1 MSTAREESSRYDA
14 GSGAGGKFK
23 KRPFRRTTQGTPYD
37 RPPTAIRNPG
47 NGNGNGWFS
56 KLVDPA
62 QRLIAY
68 GANRLFASVFRK
80 RLPAPPPPP
89 QPPEPEETREDHPE
103 AASTDRP
110 ARQEGA
116 LDKCDNPCNHPGGEY
131 TELEH
136 ILKQKTFTRAE
147 TDRLTTLLRSRT
159 FDNASGTEEK
169 RSEVKLVALCDSKK
183 EFPNTAVRENG
194 TERHSISTPAVIL
207 NVTKVRNEDVASP
220 AELAKAY
227 MDGRPSKNSAPLLSL
242 RSQAHREDS
251 SELSGRLFPSKP
263 RVMSLV
269 PMSSGHVGGLGSG
282 FVTPRSLGRSAI
294 YNMARTPYSRAN
306 KTAALKSAGPTTNA
320 VAGPSSSSWSQ
331 SAWEQSRLSV
341 SRQVAL
347 KRRVDNDIGS
357 VGPIRRIRQKS
368 NLLSQKSLGLPVSES
383 PLSIHEGGSGS
394 VAQNSLSLIKKPFS
408 SGEAKVTFTKTSTE
422 NGINSS
428 PGTSFTPVP
437 SKSSQ
442 MASKI
447 LQQLNELV
455 STREKSPTKFS
466 PPMLSGLALKSLEN
480 VDSKFLENLKDKSK
494 FDGATLPV
502 IQDSTSHKQDKV
514 EENGRTKL
522 VAPPDKSVP
531 LVNGIGTSNLFKAN
545 VPSANAADSLVMKS
559 VVDVP
564 QQKKQ
569 AFQMSAQD
577 DYLDLDDYSDHLK
590 GAASTSFKVAGE
602 KLDSSVIGSQNTA
615 LEAIR
620 AEKTATFTGI
630 KPFPSSALNQ
640 TPNLGTYDGSM
651 IAEQKASTN
660 SAANLPTT
668 SSQPVV
674 LASQSTLMTD
684 KPVSKESDAAFPMF
698 NSGEKTAQ
706 TKEQNA
712 TVPTFS
718 FGSAAVNK
726 VQSDAETSG
735 FKFDGCLDSKLRN
748 SSSIES
754 VATAANH
761 MAKSAESD
769 QADSKNTL
777 KAGFF
782 FSASET
788 ASSSAVPTTSSTGN
802 IFKFSAVANN
812 SNGSFA
818 SSPSP
823 FSSQTQMLIPN
834 KLVGQSM
841 FSGPTNTISTIAACA
856 TAATAATG
864 ITATTSTI
872 STTPQA
878 SVCSFTSPDN
888 FKYASPLPSS
898 NQFST
903 QIASS
908 SETTESQTKD
918 SNLAT
923 APFAGTSAFS
933 AVMNNT
939 SNRSG
944 GTSSAV
950 MSNGTNPF
958 SGLSSTT
965 TKAASSIFGTSAP
978 ISSTSFGVTSSATP
992 STGTGIFS
1000 SASASTSMVG
1010 NVFGFSAPA
1019 TTMSF
1024 TQSQSTNSFPV
1035 GNSQSSAAGSG
1046 VPTSTQSMPIQSP
1059 SLATSPSF
1067 GVAGNTTF
1075 SSGGSLFGLSASV
1088 LPTFGSGVTFGQSS
1102 SSSVSNAASTS
1113 SATASSLFGSSWPAP
1128 KTPIFGSTFSSTSS
1142 STGFSFGASSTSI
1155 AGNASAPMV
1164 FGSSNIA
1171 SSSSI
1176 FPFTSPAAAT
1186 PSQPVFGS
1194 NTPGFE
1200 FGSAPTGNNEQMED
1214 SMAEDT
1220 VQEATPAVPVFG
1232 QQPVTPPSSGFI
1244 FGATPPAGANPFQFG
1259 SQQNAAAQQ
1268 NTSPFQPSGSLEFN
1282 AGGSFSLGS
1291 GGVDKSARKIVRVKS
1306 RQRKK

>member
-1 MSTAREESSRYDA
+1 MSTAREEGSRYDA

-23 KRPFRRTTQGTPYD
+23 KRPFRRTTQATPYD

-68 GANRLFASVFRK
+68 SANRLFASVFRK

-103 AASTDRP
+103 AVSTDPP

-116 LDKCDNPCNHPGGEY
+116 LDKCDNPRNHPGGEY
-131 TELEH
+131 TELED

-147 TDRLTTLLRSRT
+147 IDRLTTLLHSRT

-169 RSEVKLVALCDSKK
+169 RSEVKLVALCDRKE
-183 EFPNTAVRENG
+183 EFPNTPVRENG
-194 TERHSISTPAVIL
+194 TERHSISTPAVIS
-207 NVTKVRNEDVASP
+207 NVLNEDVASP

-227 MDGRPSKNSAPLLSL
+227 MDNRPSKNSASLLSL
-242 RSQAHREDS
+242 QSQAHREDS
-251 SELSGRLFPSKP
+251 SELSSRLFPSKP
-263 RVMSLV
+263 PVMSLV
-269 PMSSGHVGGLGSG
+269 PMSSGHVGGLGNG

-306 KTAALKSAGPTTNA
+306 KTAALKSARPTTDA
-320 VAGPSSSSWSQ
+320 ATGPSSLSWSQ
-331 SAWEQSRLSV
+331 NAWEQSKLSV
-341 SRQVAL
+341 TRQVAL

-368 NLLSQKSLGLPVSES
+368 NLLPQKSLGLPASES

-408 SGEAKVTFTKTSTE
+408 SGEAKGTFTKTSTE

-466 PPMLSGLALKSLEN
+466 PSMLSGPALKSLEN
-480 VDSKFLENLKDKSK
+480 VHSSKLLESSKDKSK

-502 IQDSTSHKQDKV
+502 IRDSTSHKQDKV

-559 VVDVP
+559 VVDLP

-569 AFQMSAQD
+569 TFQMSAQD
-577 DYLDLDDYSDHLK
+577 DYLDLDDDSDHLK
-590 GAASTSFKVAGE
+590 GAASTSFTIEGE

-615 LEAIR
+615 LEVIR
-620 AEKTATFTGI
+620 VEKTATFTGT
-630 KPFPSSALNQ
+630 KLLPSSALNQ
-640 TPNLGTYDGSM
+640 TPNLNTYDGSM
-651 IAEQKASTN
+651 IAEQKASTT
-660 SAANLPTT
+660 SAANMPTT

-674 LASQSTLMTD
+674 LASQSTLTID

-698 NSGEKTAQ
+698 SFGEKTAQ

-748 SSSIES
+748 SSSFES

-777 KAGFF
+777 NAGFF

-802 IFKFSAVANN
+802 IFKFSGVANN

-823 FSSQTQMLIPN
+823 FSSQTQLLIPN
-834 KLVGQSM
+834 KLVSQSM
-841 FSGPTNTISTIAACA
+841 FSDSTKTISSIATCA

-864 ITATTSTI
+864 ITATTSTN
-872 STTPQA
+872 SATPQA
-878 SVCSFTSPDN
+878 SVCSFTSADN
-888 FKYASPLPSS
+888 FKYASPVPSS

-918 SNLAT
+918 TNLAT
-923 APFAGTSAFS
+923 TPFACISAYS

-939 SNRSG
+939 NNSSG

-965 TKAASSIFGTSAP
+965 TKAASSIFGTSALV
-978 ISSTSFGVTSSATP
+978 SSTSFGVTSSATP
-992 STGTGIFS
+992 STGSGIFS
-1000 SASASTSMVG
+1000 SASASTGVVG

-1024 TQSQSTNSFPV
+1024 TQSESTNSFPV
-1035 GNSQSSAAGSG
+1035 GNTQSSAAGSG
-1046 VPTSTQSMPIQSP
+1046 VPTSNQSMPIQSP

-1088 LPTFGSGVTFGQSS
+1088 LPSFGSGVTFGQSS

-1113 SATASSLFGSSWPAP
+1113 SATTSSFFGSSWPAP

-1155 AGNASAPMV
+1155 SGNASAPMV
-1164 FGSSNIA
+1164 FASSNIA

-1200 FGSAPTGNNEQMED
+1200 FGSVPTGNNEQMED

-1220 VQEATPAVPVFG
+1220 FQAATPAVPVFG

-1259 SQQNAAAQQ
+1259 SQQNAAAPQ

-1306 RQRKK
+1306 KQRKK